1 MHFMK
6 ANKNRFIYLIYFS
19 LYSILSLQVYK
30 KTYPT
35 IGVNDDEF
43 FAQLVSGSYTGMP
56 ESQVHIANASPQ
68 WIFGLIV
75 SSFFKI
81 NANISWYFI
90 ILALT
95 VITSVTIITFV
106 THILTQNLIPIIFA
120 TLLSSVIL
128 IWYIQSPTY
137 TASAFYSGTA
147 GFFSLAVYL
156 FDKSKTIFGII
167 AALLISWSISTRTES
182 FIGVLSL
189 FLILILI
196 FIITNRSRK
205 NDIIKNLIWISLLP
219 ILTLLINFT
228 AFKIQF
234 SDQEWKDYQNFE
246 SARYT
251 IQDNEI
257 ERIISED
264 PSKYGWEE
272 YEYRLFDS
280 YNFLYK
286 DPFTGQKLIKIIDET
301 NITPASIF
309 DSKFDD
315 FVNRIETKFKSFD
328 FIIKSGFIFLTLTI
342 IQLLL
347 NKKRQRIKDL
357 LIYTGFGFI
366 IFAILGIYISIY
378 LRLPERV
385 FFPFMTMLPFLFMF
399 SYILIFYRNNEIKSN
414 KLTSTIFAF
423 ILLFAVAFDSKEDF
437 NQSFFFKTNPAYRS
451 FWGEQSAFLQSLGS
465 NKILIGNAS
474 QFRTMWSDPYKTNVS
489 LNNLQI
495 LQTGWYTFSP
505 YWNNKARN
513 LGLNPDNLIKSLL
526 DNPDTIWMSDDEYT
540 KVISEAIQSMTG
552 NYPKVEKIG
561 SVIFDQAEYAAY
573 KFSDVTN

>member
-1 MHFMK
+1 MHILK
-6 ANKNRFIYLIYFS
+6 YNKNRIIYLSYFF
-19 LYSILSLQVYK
+19 LYVFISLQVYNR
-30 KTYPT
+30 TYPT

-43 FAQLVSGSYTGMP
+43 FAQLVSGSYTGRP

-68 WIFGLIV
+68 WIFGLLV
-75 SSFFKI
+75 SSLFKI
-81 NANISWYFI
+81 NPNISWYFI

-95 VITSVTIITFV
+95 VIVSVTIITFV
-106 THILTQNLIPIIFA
+106 THVLTKNLISIIFA

-128 IWYIQSPTY
+128 IWYVQSPTY

-147 GFFSLAVYL
+147 GFFALAVYL
-156 FDKSKTIFGII
+156 FDKSKTIYGVT

-189 FLILILI
+189 FSILI
-196 FIITNRSRK
+196 FIFILTNSLSKR
-205 NDIIKNLIWISLLP
+205 IIVKNLLVISLLP

-228 AFKIQF
+228 AYKIQF

-264 PSKYGWEE
+264 PSKYGWEK
-272 YEYRLFDS
+272 YEYQLFDS

-286 DPFTGQKLIKIIDET
+286 DPFTGEKLIKIINET
-301 NITPASIF
+301 NITPTSIF
-309 DSKFDD
+309 NSKFED

-328 FIIKSGFIFLTLTI
+328 FIIKSGFVFLTLIT

-347 NKKRQRIKDL
+347 DKNRKRIKNL
-357 LIYTGFGFI
+357 FIYTGFGFLIFSI
-366 IFAILGIYISIY
+366 IGIYISIY

-385 FFPFMTMLPFLFMF
+385 FFPFMTLLPFLFIF
-399 SYILIFYRNNEIKSN
+399 SQILTFYKCEEVNYN
-414 KLTSTIFAF
+414 KKVSTIFGL
-423 ILLFAVAFDSKEDF
+423 ILLFVVSVDSREDF

-451 FWGEQSAFLQSLGS
+451 FWGEQSAFLMSLGS

-474 QFRTMWSDPYKTNVS
+474 QFRTMWSDPYTTNVS
-489 LNNLQI
+489 FNNLQI
-495 LQTGWYTFSP
+495 MQTGWYTFSP
-505 YWNNKARN
+505 YWNNKAIK
-513 LGLNPDNLIKSLL
+513 LGLNPDNLIKSLI

-552 NYPKVEKIG
+552 NNPEVEKIG

-573 KFSDVTN
+573 KF

>member
-1 MHFMK
+1 VY
-6 ANKNRFIYLIYFS
+6 NR
-19 LYSILSLQVYK
+19 
-30 KTYPT
+30 TYPT

-43 FAQLVSGSYTGMP
+43 FAQLVSGSYTGRP

-68 WIFGLIV
+68 WIFGLLV
-75 SSFFKI
+75 SSLFKI
-81 NANISWYFI
+81 NPNISWYFI

-95 VITSVTIITFV
+95 VIVSVTIITFV
-106 THILTQNLIPIIFA
+106 THVLTKNLISIIFA

-128 IWYIQSPTY
+128 IWYVQSPTY

-147 GFFSLAVYL
+147 GFFALAVYL
-156 FDKSKTIFGII
+156 FDKSKTIYGVT

-189 FLILILI
+189 FSILI
-196 FIITNRSRK
+196 FIFILTNSLSKR
-205 NDIIKNLIWISLLP
+205 IIVKNLLVISLLP

-228 AFKIQF
+228 AYKIQF
-234 SDQEWKDYQNFE
+234 SDQEWQDYQNFE

-264 PSKYGWEE
+264 PSKYGWEK
-272 YEYRLFDS
+272 YEYQLFDS

-286 DPFTGQKLIKIIDET
+286 DPFTGEKLIKIINET
-301 NITPASIF
+301 NITPTSIF
-309 DSKFDD
+309 NSKFED

-328 FIIKSGFIFLTLTI
+328 FIIKSGFVFLTLIT

-347 NKKRQRIKDL
+347 DKNRKRIKNL
-357 LIYTGFGFI
+357 FIYTGFGFLIFSI
-366 IFAILGIYISIY
+366 IGIYISIY

-385 FFPFMTMLPFLFMF
+385 FFPFMTLLPFLFIF
-399 SYILIFYRNNEIKSN
+399 SQILTFYKCDEVNYN
-414 KLTSTIFAF
+414 KKVSTIFAL
-423 ILLFAVAFDSKEDF
+423 ILLFVVSNDSREDF

-451 FWGEQSAFLQSLGS
+451 FWGEQSAFLMSLGS

-474 QFRTMWSDPYKTNVS
+474 QFRTMWSDPYTTNVS
-489 LNNLQI
+489 FNNLQI
-495 LQTGWYTFSP
+495 MQTGWYTFSP
-505 YWNNKARN
+505 YWNNKAIK
-513 LGLNPDNLIKSLL
+513 LGLNPDNLIKSLI

-540 KVISEAIQSMTG
+540 KVISETIQSMTG
-552 NYPKVEKIG
+552 NNPEVEKIG

-573 KFSDVTN
+573 KF

>member
-1 MHFMK
+1 MHILK
-6 ANKNRFIYLIYFS
+6 YNKNRIIYLSYFF
-19 LYSILSLQVYK
+19 LYVFISLQVYNR
-30 KTYPT
+30 TYPT

-43 FAQLVSGSYTGMP
+43 FAQLVSGSYTGRP

-68 WIFGLIV
+68 WIFGLLV
-75 SSFFKI
+75 SSLFKI
-81 NANISWYFI
+81 NPNISWYFI

-95 VITSVTIITFV
+95 VIVSVTIITFV
-106 THILTQNLIPIIFA
+106 THVLTKNLISIIFA

-128 IWYIQSPTY
+128 IWYVQSPTY

-147 GFFSLAVYL
+147 GFFALAVYL
-156 FDKSKTIFGII
+156 FDKSKTIYGVT

-189 FLILILI
+189 FSILI
-196 FIITNRSRK
+196 FIFILTNSLSKR
-205 NDIIKNLIWISLLP
+205 IIVKNLLVISLLP

-228 AFKIQF
+228 AYKIQF

-264 PSKYGWEE
+264 PSKYGWEK
-272 YEYRLFDS
+272 YEYQLFDS

-286 DPFTGQKLIKIIDET
+286 DPFTGEKLIKIINET
-301 NITPASIF
+301 NITPTSIF
-309 DSKFDD
+309 NSKFED

-328 FIIKSGFIFLTLTI
+328 FIIKSGFVFLTLIT

-347 NKKRQRIKDL
+347 DKNRIRIKNL
-357 LIYTGFGFI
+357 FIYTGFGFLIFSI
-366 IFAILGIYISIY
+366 IGIYISIY

-385 FFPFMTMLPFLFMF
+385 FFPFMTLLPFLFIF
-399 SYILIFYRNNEIKSN
+399 SQILTFYKCDEVNYN
-414 KLTSTIFAF
+414 KKVSTIFAL
-423 ILLFAVAFDSKEDF
+423 ILLFVVSVDSREDF
-437 NQSFFFKTNPAYRS
+437 NQSFFFKTNPAYRY
-451 FWGEQSAFLQSLGS
+451 FRGEQSAFLMSLGS

-474 QFRTMWSDPYKTNVS
+474 QFRTMWSDPYTTNVS
-489 LNNLQI
+489 FNNLQI
-495 LQTGWYTFSP
+495 MQTGWYTFSP
-505 YWNNKARN
+505 YWNNKAIK
-513 LGLNPDNLIKSLL
+513 LGLNPDNLIKSLI

-540 KVISEAIQSMTG
+540 QVISETIQSMTG
-552 NYPKVEKIG
+552 NNPEVEKIG
-561 SVIFDQAEYAAY
+561 SVVFDQAEYAAY
-573 KFSDVTN
+573 KF

>member
-1 MHFMK
+1 VHILK
-6 ANKNRFIYLIYFS
+6 YNKNRIIYLLYFF
-19 LYSILSLQVYK
+19 LYVFISLQVYK
-30 KTYPT
+30 RTYPT

-43 FAQLVSGSYTGMP
+43 FAQLVSGSYTGRP

-68 WIFGLIV
+68 WIFGLLV
-75 SSFFKI
+75 SSLFKI
-81 NANISWYFI
+81 NPNISWYFI

-95 VITSVTIITFV
+95 VIVSVTIITFV
-106 THILTQNLIPIIFA
+106 THVLTQNLIPIIFA
-120 TLLSSVIL
+120 TLLSWVIL
-128 IWYIQSPTY
+128 IWYVQSPTY

-147 GFFSLAVYL
+147 GFFALAVYL
-156 FDKSKTIFGII
+156 FDKSKTIYGVT

-189 FLILILI
+189 FSILI
-196 FIITNRSRK
+196 FIFILTNSLSKR
-205 NDIIKNLIWISLLP
+205 IIVKNLLVISLLP

-228 AFKIQF
+228 AYKIQF

-264 PSKYGWEE
+264 PSKYGWEK
-272 YEYRLFDS
+272 YEYQLFDS

-286 DPFTGQKLIKIIDET
+286 DPFTGEKLIKIINET
-301 NITPASIF
+301 NITPTSIF
-309 DSKFDD
+309 NSKFED

-328 FIIKSGFIFLTLTI
+328 FIIKSGFVFLTLIT

-347 NKKRQRIKDL
+347 DKNRKRIKNL
-357 LIYTGFGFI
+357 FIYTGFGFLIFSI
-366 IFAILGIYISIY
+366 IGIYISIY

-385 FFPFMTMLPFLFMF
+385 FFPFMTLLPFLFIF
-399 SYILIFYRNNEIKSN
+399 SQILTFYKCDEVNYN
-414 KLTSTIFAF
+414 KKVSTIFAL
-423 ILLFAVAFDSKEDF
+423 ILLFVVSVDSREDF

-451 FWGEQSAFLQSLGS
+451 FWGEQSAFLLSLGS

-474 QFRTMWSDPYKTNVS
+474 QFRTMWSDPYTTNVS
-489 LNNLQI
+489 FNNLQI
-495 LQTGWYTFSP
+495 MQTGWYTFSP
-505 YWNNKARN
+505 YWNNKARK

-526 DNPDTIWMSDDEYT
+526 DNQDTIWMSDDEYT

-552 NYPKVEKIG
+552 NNPEVEKIG
-561 SVIFDQAEYAAY
+561 SVFFDQAEYAAY
-573 KFSDVTN
+573 KF

>member
-1 MHFMK
+1 
-6 ANKNRFIYLIYFS
+6 
-19 LYSILSLQVYK
+19 VYK
-30 KTYPT
+30 RTYPT

-43 FAQLVSGSYTGMP
+43 FAQLVSGSYTGRP

-68 WIFGLIV
+68 WIFGLLV
-75 SSFFKI
+75 SSLFKI
-81 NANISWYFI
+81 NPNISWYFI

-95 VITSVTIITFV
+95 VIVSVTIITFV
-106 THILTQNLIPIIFA
+106 THVLTQNLIPIIFA

-128 IWYIQSPTY
+128 IWYVQSPTY

-147 GFFSLAVYL
+147 GFFALAVYL
-156 FDKSKTIFGII
+156 FDKSKTIYGVT

-182 FIGVLSL
+182 FIGALSL
-189 FLILILI
+189 FSILI
-196 FIITNRSRK
+196 FIFILTNSLSKR
-205 NDIIKNLIWISLLP
+205 IIVKNLLVISLLP

-228 AFKIQF
+228 AYKIQF

-264 PSKYGWEE
+264 PSKYGWEK
-272 YEYRLFDS
+272 YEYQLFDS

-286 DPFTGQKLIKIIDET
+286 DPFTGEKLIKIINET
-301 NITPASIF
+301 NITPTSIF
-309 DSKFDD
+309 NSKFED

-328 FIIKSGFIFLTLTI
+328 FIIKSGFVFLTLIT

-347 NKKRQRIKDL
+347 DKNRKRIKNL
-357 LIYTGFGFI
+357 FIYTGFGFLIFSI
-366 IFAILGIYISIY
+366 IGIYISIY

-385 FFPFMTMLPFLFMF
+385 FFPFMTLLPFLFIF
-399 SYILIFYRNNEIKSN
+399 SQILTFYKCDEVNYN
-414 KLTSTIFAF
+414 KKVSTIFAL
-423 ILLFAVAFDSKEDF
+423 ILLFVVSVDSREDF

-451 FWGEQSAFLQSLGS
+451 FWGEQSAFLMSLGS

-474 QFRTMWSDPYKTNVS
+474 QFRTMWSDPYTTNVS
-489 LNNLQI
+489 FNNLQI
-495 LQTGWYTFSP
+495 MQTGWYTFSP
-505 YWNNKARN
+505 YWNNKAIK
-513 LGLNPDNLIKSLL
+513 LGLNPDNLIKSLI

-552 NYPKVEKIG
+552 NNPEVEKIG

-573 KFSDVTN
+573 KF

>member
-1 MHFMK
+1 MHILK
-6 ANKNRFIYLIYFS
+6 YNKNRIIYLLYFF
-19 LYSILSLQVYK
+19 LYVFISLQVYK
-30 KTYPT
+30 RTYPT

-43 FAQLVSGSYTGMP
+43 FAQLVSGSYTGRP

-68 WIFGLIV
+68 WIFGLLV
-75 SSFFKI
+75 SSLFKI
-81 NANISWYFI
+81 NPNISWYFI

-95 VITSVTIITFV
+95 VIVSVTIITFV
-106 THILTQNLIPIIFA
+106 THVLTQNLIPIIFA
-120 TLLSSVIL
+120 TLLSWVIL
-128 IWYIQSPTY
+128 IWYVQSPTY

-147 GFFSLAVYL
+147 GFFALAVYL
-156 FDKSKTIFGII
+156 FDKSKTIYGVT

-189 FLILILI
+189 FSILI
-196 FIITNRSRK
+196 FIFILTNSLSKR
-205 NDIIKNLIWISLLP
+205 IIVKNLLVISLLP

-228 AFKIQF
+228 AYKIQF

-264 PSKYGWEE
+264 PSKYGWEK
-272 YEYRLFDS
+272 YEYQLFDS

-286 DPFTGQKLIKIIDET
+286 DPFTGEKLIKIINET
-301 NITPASIF
+301 NITPTSIF
-309 DSKFDD
+309 NSKFED

-328 FIIKSGFIFLTLTI
+328 FIIKSGFVFLTLIT

-347 NKKRQRIKDL
+347 DKNRKRIKNL
-357 LIYTGFGFI
+357 FIYTGFGFLIFSI
-366 IFAILGIYISIY
+366 IGIYISIY

-385 FFPFMTMLPFLFMF
+385 FFPFMTLLPFLFIF
-399 SYILIFYRNNEIKSN
+399 SQILTFYKCDEVNYN
-414 KLTSTIFAF
+414 KKVSTIFAL
-423 ILLFAVAFDSKEDF
+423 ILLFVVSVDSREDF

-451 FWGEQSAFLQSLGS
+451 FWGEQSAFLLSLGS

-474 QFRTMWSDPYKTNVS
+474 QFRTMWSDPYTTNVS
-489 LNNLQI
+489 FNNLQI
-495 LQTGWYTFSP
+495 MQTGWYTFSP
-505 YWNNKARN
+505 YWNNKARK

-526 DNPDTIWMSDDEYT
+526 DNQDTIWMSDDEYT

-552 NYPKVEKIG
+552 NNPEVEKIG
-561 SVIFDQAEYAAY
+561 SVFFDQAEYAAY
-573 KFSDVTN
+573 KF

>member
-1 MHFMK
+1 MHILK
-6 ANKNRFIYLIYFS
+6 YNKNRIIYLSYFF
-19 LYSILSLQVYK
+19 LYVFISLQVYNR
-30 KTYPT
+30 TYPT

-43 FAQLVSGSYTGMP
+43 FAQLVSGSYTGRP

-68 WIFGLIV
+68 WIFGLLV
-75 SSFFKI
+75 SSLFKI
-81 NANISWYFI
+81 NPNISWYFI

-95 VITSVTIITFV
+95 VIVSVTIITFV
-106 THILTQNLIPIIFA
+106 THVLTKNLISIIFA

-128 IWYIQSPTY
+128 IWYVQSPTY

-147 GFFSLAVYL
+147 GFFALAVYL
-156 FDKSKTIFGII
+156 FDKSKTIYGVT

-189 FLILILI
+189 FSILI
-196 FIITNRSRK
+196 FIFILTNSLSKR
-205 NDIIKNLIWISLLP
+205 IIVKNLLVISLFP

-228 AFKIQF
+228 AYKIQF
-234 SDQEWKDYQNFE
+234 SDQEWQDYQNFE

-264 PSKYGWEE
+264 PSKYGWEK
-272 YEYRLFDS
+272 YEYQLFDS

-286 DPFTGQKLIKIIDET
+286 DPFTGEKLIKIINET
-301 NITPASIF
+301 NITPTSIF
-309 DSKFDD
+309 NSKFED

-328 FIIKSGFIFLTLTI
+328 FIIKSGFVFLTLIT

-347 NKKRQRIKDL
+347 DKNRKRIKNL
-357 LIYTGFGFI
+357 FIYTGFGFLIFSI
-366 IFAILGIYISIY
+366 IGIYISIY

-385 FFPFMTMLPFLFMF
+385 FFPFMTLLPFLFIF
-399 SYILIFYRNNEIKSN
+399 SQILTFYKCDEVNYN
-414 KLTSTIFAF
+414 KKVSTIFAL
-423 ILLFAVAFDSKEDF
+423 ILLFVVSNDSREDF

-451 FWGEQSAFLQSLGS
+451 FWGEQSAFLMSLGS

-474 QFRTMWSDPYKTNVS
+474 QFRTMWSDPYTTNVS
-489 LNNLQI
+489 FNNLQI
-495 LQTGWYTFSP
+495 MQTGWYTFSP
-505 YWNNKARN
+505 YWNNKAIK
-513 LGLNPDNLIKSLL
+513 LGLNPDNLIKSLI

-540 KVISEAIQSMTG
+540 KVISETIQSMTG
-552 NYPKVEKIG
+552 NNPEVEKIG

-573 KFSDVTN
+573 KF

>member
-1 MHFMK
+1 MHILK
-6 ANKNRFIYLIYFS
+6 YNKNRIIYLLYFF
-19 LYSILSLQVYK
+19 LYVFISLQVYK
-30 KTYPT
+30 RTYPT

-43 FAQLVSGSYTGMP
+43 FAQLVSGSYTGRP

-68 WIFGLIV
+68 WIFGLLV
-75 SSFFKI
+75 SSLFKI
-81 NANISWYFI
+81 NPNISWYFI

-95 VITSVTIITFV
+95 VIVSVTIITFV
-106 THILTQNLIPIIFA
+106 THVLTQNLIPIIFA
-120 TLLSSVIL
+120 TLLSWVIL
-128 IWYIQSPTY
+128 IWYVQSPTY

-147 GFFSLAVYL
+147 GFFALAVYL
-156 FDKSKTIFGII
+156 FDKSKTIYGVT

-189 FLILILI
+189 FSILI
-196 FIITNRSRK
+196 FIFILTNSLSKR
-205 NDIIKNLIWISLLP
+205 IIVKNLLVISLLP

-228 AFKIQF
+228 AYKIQF

-264 PSKYGWEE
+264 PSKYGWEK
-272 YEYRLFDS
+272 YEYQLFDS

-286 DPFTGQKLIKIIDET
+286 DPFTGEKLIKIINET
-301 NITPASIF
+301 NITPTSIF
-309 DSKFDD
+309 NSKFED

-328 FIIKSGFIFLTLTI
+328 FIIKSGFVFLTLIT

-347 NKKRQRIKDL
+347 DKNRKRIKNL
-357 LIYTGFGFI
+357 FIYTGFGFLIFSI
-366 IFAILGIYISIY
+366 IGIYISIY

-385 FFPFMTMLPFLFMF
+385 FFPFMTLLPFLFIF
-399 SYILIFYRNNEIKSN
+399 SQILTFYKCDEVNYN
-414 KLTSTIFAF
+414 KKVSIIFAL
-423 ILLFAVAFDSKEDF
+423 ILLFVVSVDSREDF

-451 FWGEQSAFLQSLGS
+451 FWGEQSAFLLSLGS

-474 QFRTMWSDPYKTNVS
+474 QFRTMWSDPYTTNVS
-489 LNNLQI
+489 FNNLQI
-495 LQTGWYTFSP
+495 MQTGWYTFSP
-505 YWNNKARN
+505 YWNNKAIK
-513 LGLNPDNLIKSLL
+513 LGLNPDNLIKSLI

-552 NYPKVEKIG
+552 NNPEVEKIG
-561 SVIFDQAEYAAY
+561 SVFFDQAEYAAY
-573 KFSDVTN
+573 KF

>member
-1 MHFMK
+1 VY
-6 ANKNRFIYLIYFS
+6 NR
-19 LYSILSLQVYK
+19 
-30 KTYPT
+30 TYPT

-43 FAQLVSGSYTGMP
+43 FAQLVSGSYTGRP

-68 WIFGLIV
+68 WIFGLLV
-75 SSFFKI
+75 SSLFKI
-81 NANISWYFI
+81 NPNISWYFI

-95 VITSVTIITFV
+95 VIVSVTIITFV
-106 THILTQNLIPIIFA
+106 THVLTKNLISIIFA

-128 IWYIQSPTY
+128 IWYVQSPTY

-147 GFFSLAVYL
+147 GFFALAVYL
-156 FDKSKTIFGII
+156 FDKSKTIYGVT

-189 FLILILI
+189 FSILI
-196 FIITNRSRK
+196 FIFILTNSLSKR
-205 NDIIKNLIWISLLP
+205 IIVKNLLVISLFP

-228 AFKIQF
+228 AYKIQF
-234 SDQEWKDYQNFE
+234 SDQEWQDYQNFE

-264 PSKYGWEE
+264 PSKYGWEK
-272 YEYRLFDS
+272 YEYQLFDS

-286 DPFTGQKLIKIIDET
+286 DPFTGEKLIKIINET
-301 NITPASIF
+301 NITPTSIF
-309 DSKFDD
+309 NSKFED

-328 FIIKSGFIFLTLTI
+328 FIIKSGFVFLTLIT

-347 NKKRQRIKDL
+347 DKNRKRIKNL
-357 LIYTGFGFI
+357 FIYTGFGFLIFSI
-366 IFAILGIYISIY
+366 IGIYISIY

-385 FFPFMTMLPFLFMF
+385 FFPFMTLLPFLFIF
-399 SYILIFYRNNEIKSN
+399 SQILTFYKCDEVNYN
-414 KLTSTIFAF
+414 KKVSTIFAL
-423 ILLFAVAFDSKEDF
+423 ILLFVVSNDSREDF

-451 FWGEQSAFLQSLGS
+451 FWGEQSAFLMSLGS

-474 QFRTMWSDPYKTNVS
+474 QFRTMWSDPYTTNVS
-489 LNNLQI
+489 FNNLQI
-495 LQTGWYTFSP
+495 MQTGWYTFSP
-505 YWNNKARN
+505 YWNNKAIK
-513 LGLNPDNLIKSLL
+513 LGLNPDNLIKSLI

-540 KVISEAIQSMTG
+540 KVISETIQSMTG
-552 NYPKVEKIG
+552 NNPEVEKIG

-573 KFSDVTN
+573 KF

>member
-1 MHFMK
+1 MYILK
-6 ANKNRFIYLIYFS
+6 YNKNRIIYLLYFF
-19 LYSILSLQVYK
+19 LYVFISLQVYK
-30 KTYPT
+30 RTYPT

-43 FAQLVSGSYTGMP
+43 FAQLVSGSYTGRP

-68 WIFGLIV
+68 WIFGLLV
-75 SSFFKI
+75 SSLFKI
-81 NANISWYFI
+81 NPNISWYFI

-95 VITSVTIITFV
+95 VIVSVTIITFV
-106 THILTQNLIPIIFA
+106 THVLTQNLIPIIFA

-128 IWYIQSPTY
+128 IWYVQSPTY

-147 GFFSLAVYL
+147 GFFALAVYL
-156 FDKSKTIFGII
+156 FDKSKTIYGVT

-182 FIGVLSL
+182 FIGALSL
-189 FLILILI
+189 FSILI
-196 FIITNRSRK
+196 FIFILTNSLSKR
-205 NDIIKNLIWISLLP
+205 IIVKNLLVISLLP

-228 AFKIQF
+228 AYKIQF

-264 PSKYGWEE
+264 PSKYGWEK
-272 YEYRLFDS
+272 YEYQLFDS

-286 DPFTGQKLIKIIDET
+286 DPFTGEKLIKIINET
-301 NITPASIF
+301 NITPTSIF
-309 DSKFDD
+309 NSKFED

-328 FIIKSGFIFLTLTI
+328 FIIKSGFVFLTLIT

-347 NKKRQRIKDL
+347 DKNRKRIKNL
-357 LIYTGFGFI
+357 FIYTGFGFLIFSI
-366 IFAILGIYISIY
+366 IGIYISIY

-385 FFPFMTMLPFLFMF
+385 FFPFMTLLPFLFIF
-399 SYILIFYRNNEIKSN
+399 SQILTFYKCDEVNYN
-414 KLTSTIFAF
+414 KKVSTIFAL
-423 ILLFAVAFDSKEDF
+423 ILLFVVSVDSREDF

-451 FWGEQSAFLQSLGS
+451 FWGEQSAFLMSLGS

-474 QFRTMWSDPYKTNVS
+474 QFRTMWSDPYTTNVS
-489 LNNLQI
+489 FNNLQI
-495 LQTGWYTFSP
+495 MQTGWYTFSP
-505 YWNNKARN
+505 YWNNKAIK
-513 LGLNPDNLIKSLL
+513 LGLNPDNLIKSLI

-552 NYPKVEKIG
+552 NNPEVEKIG

-573 KFSDVTN
+573 KF

>member
-1 MHFMK
+1 VHILK
-6 ANKNRFIYLIYFS
+6 YNKNRIIYLSYFF
-19 LYSILSLQVYK
+19 LYVFISLQVYNR
-30 KTYPT
+30 TYPT

-43 FAQLVSGSYTGMP
+43 FAQLVSGSYTGRP

-68 WIFGLIV
+68 WIFGLLV
-75 SSFFKI
+75 SSLFKI
-81 NANISWYFI
+81 NPNISWYFI

-95 VITSVTIITFV
+95 VIVSVTIITFV
-106 THILTQNLIPIIFA
+106 THVLTKNLISIIFA

-128 IWYIQSPTY
+128 IWYVQSPTY

-147 GFFSLAVYL
+147 GFFALAVYL
-156 FDKSKTIFGII
+156 FDKSKTIYGVT

-189 FLILILI
+189 FSILI
-196 FIITNRSRK
+196 FIFILTNSLSKR
-205 NDIIKNLIWISLLP
+205 IIVKNLLVISLFP

-228 AFKIQF
+228 AYKIQF

-264 PSKYGWEE
+264 PSKYGWEK
-272 YEYRLFDS
+272 YEYQLFDS

-286 DPFTGQKLIKIIDET
+286 DPFTGEKLIKIINET
-301 NITPASIF
+301 NITPTSIF
-309 DSKFDD
+309 NSKFED

-328 FIIKSGFIFLTLTI
+328 FIIKSGFVFLTLIT

-347 NKKRQRIKDL
+347 DKNRKRIKNL
-357 LIYTGFGFI
+357 FIYTGFGFLIFSI
-366 IFAILGIYISIY
+366 IGIYISIY

-385 FFPFMTMLPFLFMF
+385 FFPFMTLLPFLFIF
-399 SYILIFYRNNEIKSN
+399 SQILTFYKCDEVNYN
-414 KLTSTIFAF
+414 KKVSTIFAL
-423 ILLFAVAFDSKEDF
+423 ILLFVVSVDSREDF

-451 FWGEQSAFLQSLGS
+451 FWGEQSAFLMSLGS

-474 QFRTMWSDPYKTNVS
+474 QFRTMWSDPYTTNVS
-489 LNNLQI
+489 FNDLQI
-495 LQTGWYTFSP
+495 MQTGWYTFSP
-505 YWNNKARN
+505 YWNNKAIK
-513 LGLNPDNLIKSLL
+513 LGLNPDNLIKSLI

-552 NYPKVEKIG
+552 NNPEVEKIG

-573 KFSDVTN
+573 KF

>member
-1 MHFMK
+1 VY
-6 ANKNRFIYLIYFS
+6 NR
-19 LYSILSLQVYK
+19 
-30 KTYPT
+30 TYPT

-43 FAQLVSGSYTGMP
+43 FAQLVSGSYTGRP

-68 WIFGLIV
+68 WIFGLLV
-75 SSFFKI
+75 SSLFKI
-81 NANISWYFI
+81 NPNISWYFI

-95 VITSVTIITFV
+95 VIVSVTIITFV
-106 THILTQNLIPIIFA
+106 THVLTKNLISIIFA

-128 IWYIQSPTY
+128 IWYVQSPTY

-147 GFFSLAVYL
+147 GFFALAVYL
-156 FDKSKTIFGII
+156 FDKSKTIYGVT

-189 FLILILI
+189 FSILI
-196 FIITNRSRK
+196 FIFILTNSLSKR
-205 NDIIKNLIWISLLP
+205 IIVKNLLVISLFP

-228 AFKIQF
+228 AYKIQF

-264 PSKYGWEE
+264 PSKYGWEK
-272 YEYRLFDS
+272 YEYQLFDS

-286 DPFTGQKLIKIIDET
+286 DPFTGEKLIKIINET
-301 NITPASIF
+301 NITPTSIF
-309 DSKFDD
+309 NSKFED

-328 FIIKSGFIFLTLTI
+328 FIIKSGFVFLTLIT

-347 NKKRQRIKDL
+347 DKNRKRIKNL
-357 LIYTGFGFI
+357 FIYTGFGFLIFSI
-366 IFAILGIYISIY
+366 IGIYISIY

-385 FFPFMTMLPFLFMF
+385 FFPFMTLLPFLFIF
-399 SYILIFYRNNEIKSN
+399 SQILTFYKCDEVNYN
-414 KLTSTIFAF
+414 KKVSTIFAL
-423 ILLFAVAFDSKEDF
+423 ILLFVVSVDSREDF

-451 FWGEQSAFLQSLGS
+451 FWGEQSAFLMSLGS

-474 QFRTMWSDPYKTNVS
+474 QFRTMWSDPYTTNVS
-489 LNNLQI
+489 FNDLQI
-495 LQTGWYTFSP
+495 MQTGWYTFSP
-505 YWNNKARN
+505 YWNNKAIK
-513 LGLNPDNLIKSLL
+513 LGLNPDNLIKSLI

-552 NYPKVEKIG
+552 NNPEVEKIG

-573 KFSDVTN
+573 KF

>member
-1 MHFMK
+1 
-6 ANKNRFIYLIYFS
+6 
-19 LYSILSLQVYK
+19 VYK
-30 KTYPT
+30 RTYPT

-43 FAQLVSGSYTGMP
+43 FAQLVSGSYTGRP
-56 ESQVHIANASPQ
+56 ESQVHISNASPQ
-68 WIFGLIV
+68 WIFGLLV
-75 SSFFKI
+75 SSLFKI
-81 NANISWYFI
+81 NPNISWYFI

-95 VITSVTIITFV
+95 VIVSVTTITFV
-106 THILTQNLIPIIFA
+106 THVLTQNLIPIIFA

-128 IWYIQSPTY
+128 IWYVQSPTY

-147 GFFSLAVYL
+147 GFFALAVYL
-156 FDKSKTIFGII
+156 FDKSKTIYGVT

-189 FLILILI
+189 FSILI
-196 FIITNRSRK
+196 FIFILTNSLSKR
-205 NDIIKNLIWISLLP
+205 IIVKNLLVISLLP

-228 AFKIQF
+228 AYKIQF

-264 PSKYGWEE
+264 PSKYGWEK
-272 YEYRLFDS
+272 YEYQLFDS

-286 DPFTGQKLIKIIDET
+286 DPFTGEKLIKIINKT
-301 NITPASIF
+301 NITPTSIF
-309 DSKFDD
+309 NSKFED
-315 FVNRIETKFKSFD
+315 FVNRIKTKFKSFD
-328 FIIKSGFIFLTLTI
+328 FIIKSGFVFLTLIT

-347 NKKRQRIKDL
+347 AKNRKRIKNL
-357 LIYTGFGFI
+357 FIYTGFGFLIFSI
-366 IFAILGIYISIY
+366 IGIYISIY

-385 FFPFMTMLPFLFMF
+385 FFPFMTLLPFLFIF
-399 SYILIFYRNNEIKSN
+399 SQILTFYKCDEVNYN
-414 KLTSTIFAF
+414 KKVSTIFAL
-423 ILLFAVAFDSKEDF
+423 ILLFVVSNDSREDF

-451 FWGEQSAFLQSLGS
+451 FWGEQSAFLMSLGS

-474 QFRTMWSDPYKTNVS
+474 QFRTMWADPYTTNVS
-489 LNNLQI
+489 FNNLQI
-495 LQTGWYTFSP
+495 MQTGWYTFSP
-505 YWNNKARN
+505 YWNNKAIK
-513 LGLNPDNLIKSLL
+513 LGLNPDNLIKSLI

-552 NYPKVEKIG
+552 NNPEVEKIG

-573 KFSDVTN
+573 KF

>member
-1 MHFMK
+1 MNILK
-6 ANKNRFIYLIYFS
+6 YNKNRIIYLSYFF
-19 LYSILSLQVYK
+19 LYVFISLQVYNR
-30 KTYPT
+30 TYPT

-43 FAQLVSGSYTGMP
+43 FAQLVSGSYTGRP

-68 WIFGLIV
+68 WIFGLLV
-75 SSFFKI
+75 SSLFKI
-81 NANISWYFI
+81 NPNISWYFI

-95 VITSVTIITFV
+95 VIVSVTIITFV
-106 THILTQNLIPIIFA
+106 THVLTKNLISIIFA

-128 IWYIQSPTY
+128 IWYVQSPTY

-147 GFFSLAVYL
+147 GFFALAVYL
-156 FDKSKTIFGII
+156 FDKSKTIYGVT

-182 FIGVLSL
+182 FIGALSL
-189 FLILILI
+189 FSILI
-196 FIITNRSRK
+196 FIFILTNSLSKR
-205 NDIIKNLIWISLLP
+205 IIVKNLLVISLLP

-228 AFKIQF
+228 AYKIQF

-264 PSKYGWEE
+264 PSKYGWEK
-272 YEYRLFDS
+272 YEYQLFDS

-286 DPFTGQKLIKIIDET
+286 DPFTGEKLIKIINET
-301 NITPASIF
+301 NITPTSIF
-309 DSKFDD
+309 NSKFED

-328 FIIKSGFIFLTLTI
+328 FIIKSGFVFLTLIT

-347 NKKRQRIKDL
+347 DKNRKRIKNL
-357 LIYTGFGFI
+357 FIYTGFGFLIFSI
-366 IFAILGIYISIY
+366 IGIYISIY

-385 FFPFMTMLPFLFMF
+385 FFPFMTLLPFLFIF
-399 SYILIFYRNNEIKSN
+399 SQILTFYKCDEVNYN
-414 KLTSTIFAF
+414 KKVSTIFAL
-423 ILLFAVAFDSKEDF
+423 ILLCVVSVDSREDF

-451 FWGEQSAFLQSLGS
+451 FWGEQSAFLMSLGS

-474 QFRTMWSDPYKTNVS
+474 QFRTMWSDPYTTNVS
-489 LNNLQI
+489 FNNLQI
-495 LQTGWYTFSP
+495 MQTGWYTFSP
-505 YWNNKARN
+505 YWNNKAIK
-513 LGLNPDNLIKSLL
+513 LGLNPDNLIKSLI

-552 NYPKVEKIG
+552 NNPEVEKIG

-573 KFSDVTN
+573 KF